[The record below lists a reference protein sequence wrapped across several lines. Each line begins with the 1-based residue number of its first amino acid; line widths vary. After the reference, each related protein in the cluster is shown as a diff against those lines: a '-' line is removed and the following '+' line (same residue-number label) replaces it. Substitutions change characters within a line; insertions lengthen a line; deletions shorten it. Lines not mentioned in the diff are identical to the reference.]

1 MSEEESLRARVRMNL
16 WLENDEGVMFGL
28 GRAQLL
34 KLIDELGS
42 LNKAA
47 KKLGMSYRA
56 AWGRIKSTEEVLGDH
71 IVEKSRGRS
80 GYNLTP
86 LGIMI
91 LNEYK
96 KWQAD
101 VESYALVK
109 AREFFPWDIQPYKDF
124 DEKEESQDDKD

>member
-1 MSEEESLRARVRMNL
+1 MSEEDSLCARVRMNL

-34 KLIDELGS
+34 NLIYELGS

-47 KKLGMSYRA
+47 KELGMSYRA

-86 LGIMI
+86 LGIMM

-101 VESYALVK
+101 VESYALTRAK
-109 AREFFPWDIQPYKDF
+109 EFFPWDIQPYEEADKEDESSDNKD
-124 DEKEESQDDKD
+124 